1 MAGNLN
7 NLNKKE
13 PKVEKQNPNKKDF
26 TFTDFTG
33 TNL

>member
-1 MAGNLN
+1 MAGNLH

-13 PKVEKQNPNKKDF
+13 PIKEKKSNKKDF